1 MLRGGGVEGA
11 GVEEVTAFD
20 SSPILFVLLIAA
32 DASPSAIPVAMGV
45 ALEAAPV
52 DYPAALKASLLSAI
66 L

>member
-11 GVEEVTAFD
+11 GVEELTALV
-20 SSPILFVLLIAA
+20 SSPLTFVLLIAA
-32 DASPSAIPVAMGV
+32 DDSGSAIPDAKGV

-52 DYPAALKASLLSAI
+52 DCAAALSASVI